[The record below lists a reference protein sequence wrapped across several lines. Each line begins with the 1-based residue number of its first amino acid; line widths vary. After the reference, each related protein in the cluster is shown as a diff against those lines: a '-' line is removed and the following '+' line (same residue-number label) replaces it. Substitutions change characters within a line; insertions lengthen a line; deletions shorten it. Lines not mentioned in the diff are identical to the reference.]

1 MAVKPTSAHQPPDLS
16 SLCLAIAEHAPLP
29 MATVEGASHIV
40 RYVNPAFCRL
50 LDKPSEQLVGIPFC
64 EMLPERDECVTLLD
78 RVFRTGKPESHTEQE
93 HSKPHPIFWS
103 FTMWPVLADERPMG
117 VMIQVT
123 ETAQFHEKTLAM
135 NEALMLG
142 SLRQHELT
150 EAADSLNVQLQQAE
164 QRLQFLMNELA
175 HRGQNQLAV
184 ILSITSRSLSGAQ
197 PLAEARE
204 VLVQRLHALAR
215 TQSALMKGG
224 FEGAPVAEIVRLEFE
239 VFSKQ
244 VKAVGPDVMLNPKV
258 AQTFALLVH
267 ELATNAA
274 KHGALSQ
281 AGGRIEIHWSIE
293 GAGAAARF
301 KFQWQER
308 DGPPVIPPTRQG
320 FGHIVLETAAAQDF
334 GAQPKIRFAPE
345 GLSYEIDASL
355 SVISA

>member
-1 MAVKPTSAHQPPDLS
+1 
-16 SLCLAIAEHAPLP
+16 
-29 MATVEGASHIV
+29 
-40 RYVNPAFCRL
+40 
-50 LDKPSEQLVGIPFC
+50 
-64 EMLPERDECVTLLD
+64 
-78 RVFRTGKPESHTEQE
+78 
-93 HSKPHPIFWS
+93 
-103 FTMWPVLADERPMG
+103 MG

-345 GLSYEIDASL
+345 GLSYEIDAPL

>member
-1 MAVKPTSAHQPPDLS
+1 
-16 SLCLAIAEHAPLP
+16 
-29 MATVEGASHIV
+29 
-40 RYVNPAFCRL
+40 
-50 LDKPSEQLVGIPFC
+50 
-64 EMLPERDECVTLLD
+64 
-78 RVFRTGKPESHTEQE
+78 
-93 HSKPHPIFWS
+93 
-103 FTMWPVLADERPMG
+103 MWPVLADERPMG

-345 GLSYEIDASL
+345 GLSYEIDAPL